1 MYCSYACIILCVH
14 AHIIA
19 MILYRE
25 KSSSNYAINE
35 ILIVLGHG
43 ALVSGTSVTVLKS
56 AKKSQLPLESVA
68 VFPLK

>member
-1 MYCSYACIILCVH
+1 MRTRPY
-14 AHIIA
+14 
-19 MILYRE
+19 YRDDIVPE

-43 ALVSGTSVTVLKS
+43 ALVSGTSVAVLKS
-56 AKKSQLPLESVA
+56 AKKSQLPSESVA